1 MELGEKL
8 RQARLKAGLS
18 QRQLCGGEITR
29 NMLSQIEHGTS
40 NPSVSTLC
48 FLARRLGLPVS
59 YFLEEDGLVSS
70 NGSCMADAWA
80 AFEAG
85 DPSGALSRLEEY
97 RGPDDAF
104 DREYALLKALTL
116 LSLAEREIRAGRKV
130 HGKKFLN
137 QAREL
142 EQKLS
147 WLPEIIRRRM
157 KLEFRLGE
165 AIPEAALDSL
175 DETLLIHGAAAL
187 EAGSPVRAAAFL
199 DACQDREGPDW
210 CLLRARIYLA
220 QQEYAAAA
228 KLLQRVEEAMP
239 ETAVPLLEQCFS
251 ALGDYRLAYHY
262 ACKQRKGHSSN
273 DRT

>member
-59 YFLEEDGLVSS
+59 YFLEEDSLVSS
-70 NGSCMADAWA
+70 NGSCMEDAWT

-85 DPSGALSRLEEY
+85 DASGALARLEQY
-97 RGPDDAF
+97 QGPDAAF
-104 DREYALLKALTL
+104 DREYSILKALTL
-116 LSLAEREIRAGRKV
+116 LSLAEREIQAARKV
-130 HGKKFLN
+130 HGKKLLN
-137 QAREL
+137 QVREL
-142 EQKLS
+142 EKDLS
-147 WLPEIIRRRM
+147 WLPEISQRRM
-157 KLEFRLGE
+157 KLEYRLGE
-165 AIPEAALDSL
+165 RVPEAALGCL

-187 EAGSPVRAAAFL
+187 EAGSPARAAAFL
-199 DACQDREGPDW
+199 DACQDREGPNW
-210 CLLRARIYLA
+210 CLLRARIFLA
-220 QQEYAAAA
+220 QQEHAAAA
-228 KLLQRVEEAMP
+228 KLLQRVEETNP
-239 ETAVPLLEQCFS
+239 ETAAPLLEQCFS

-273 DRT
+273 DGT

>member
-48 FLARRLGLPVS
+48 FLAKQLGLPVS
-59 YFLEEDGLVSS
+59 YFLEEDSLVCP

-85 DPSGALSRLEEY
+85 DPSVALSQLEAY

-104 DREYALLKALTL
+104 DREYAILKALTL
-116 LSLAEREIRAGRKV
+116 LSLAEREIQAGRKV
-130 HGKKFLN
+130 HGKKLLN
-137 QAREL
+137 QVREL
-142 EQKLS
+142 EKKLS
-147 WLPEIIRRRM
+147 WLPEISRRRM
-157 KLEFRLGE
+157 KLEFRMGE
-165 AIPEAALDSL
+165 AIPEAALDCL

-187 EAGSPVRAAAFL
+187 EAGSPVRAAALL
-199 DACQDREGPDW
+199 DACQDREGADW
-210 CLLRARIYLA
+210 CLLRARTYLA

-228 KLLQRVEEAMP
+228 KLLQRVEEVMP
-239 ETAVPLLEQCFS
+239 ETAAPLLEQCFS

-262 ACKQRKGHSSN
+262 ACKQRQGHSSN
-273 DRT
+273 NRT

>member
-29 NMLSQIEHGTS
+29 NMLSQIEHGAST
-40 NPSVSTLC
+40 PSVSTLC

-59 YFLEEDGLVSS
+59 YFLEEDSLVSS
-70 NGSCMADAWA
+70 NGSCMAGAWA

-85 DPSGALSRLEEY
+85 DASGALVQLEQY
-97 RGPDDAF
+97 QGPDAAF
-104 DREYALLKALTL
+104 DREYTILKALAL
-116 LSLAEREIRAGRKV
+116 LSLAETEIQAGRKV
-130 HGKKFLN
+130 HGRKLLN

-142 EQKLS
+142 EKSLS
-147 WLPEIIRRRM
+147 WLPEISQRRM
-157 KLEFRLGE
+157 RLEFRLGGTM
-165 AIPEAALDSL
+165 PEDALGCL
-175 DETLLIHGAAAL
+175 DETLLMHASAAL
-187 EAGSPVRAAAFL
+187 ETGSFARAAAFL
-199 DACQDREGPDW
+199 DACQDREGPNW
-210 CLLRARIYLA
+210 CLLRARIFLA

-228 KLLQRVEEAMP
+228 KLLQTVEQTNP

-262 ACKQRKGHSSN
+262 ACKQRKGHPSN